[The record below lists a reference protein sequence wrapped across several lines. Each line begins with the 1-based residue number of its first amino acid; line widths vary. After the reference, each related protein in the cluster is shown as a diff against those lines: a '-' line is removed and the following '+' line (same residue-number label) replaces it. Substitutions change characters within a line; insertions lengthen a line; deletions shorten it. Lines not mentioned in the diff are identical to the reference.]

1 MRVKRRENEIIT
13 KSFVSLVALSTFAVT
28 IADRYEILKG
38 NRVRGV
44 KKCMIRKVAKSNY
57 EKYTHEDS
65 FILSL
70 YFNNGRA
77 QNKESKEHC

>member
-1 MRVKRRENEIIT
+1 MRVKRRENEIIM

-44 KKCMIRKVAKSNY
+44 KKCMISQERWQKVITK
-57 EKYTHEDS
+57 K
-65 FILSL
+65 
-70 YFNNGRA
+70 
-77 QNKESKEHC
+77 

>member
-1 MRVKRRENEIIT
+1 MRVKRRENEIIM

-44 KKCMIRKVAKSNY
+44 KKCMISQERWQKVITKNY
-57 EKYTHEDS
+57 G
-65 FILSL
+65 L
-70 YFNNGRA
+70 
-77 QNKESKEHC
+77 

>member
-1 MRVKRRENEIIT
+1 MRVKRRENEIIM

-57 EKYTHEDS
+57 EKIEIRTLTNVVRT
-65 FILSL
+65 I
-70 YFNNGRA
+70 
-77 QNKESKEHC
+77 